1 MKARLLI
8 ASNNQFLIRMFNIT
22 ITLVTP
28 LTKLTQ
34 SKILKKTST
43 WGNLRHIKSI
53 MNFFNLFRAS
63 ITKAIPIS
71 QFNQEWLSIITILF
85 QLNKVKK
92 QFNYFLENQ
101 RMIIHQVYFKKSIK
115 PARNQSAQEEN
126 QRAMLEYLD
135 LYIILY
141 LLF

>member
-1 MKARLLI
+1 
-8 ASNNQFLIRMFNIT
+8 
-22 ITLVTP
+22 
-28 LTKLTQ
+28 
-34 SKILKKTST
+34 
-43 WGNLRHIKSI
+43 

-63 ITKAIPIS
+63 ITKAVPIS